1 MKTINKI
8 FTQKLIRK
16 RLSESTNIEFATII
30 LYTLYEQYPNFSD
43 VQILSEF
50 DKQMKFNSLCEQN
63 YNQVKDNIS
72 KLYEESLAPTN
83 VSTGIESSIPR
94 ISATNKENKNVIRR
108 NKEDKT
114 KIQ

>member
-8 FTQKLIRK
+8 FTRKLIRK

-43 VQILSEF
+43 AQILSEF

-63 YNQVKDNIS
+63 YNQIKDNIS

-83 VSTGIESSIPR
+83 VSVGIESSIPR

-108 NKEDKT
+108 TKEDKT